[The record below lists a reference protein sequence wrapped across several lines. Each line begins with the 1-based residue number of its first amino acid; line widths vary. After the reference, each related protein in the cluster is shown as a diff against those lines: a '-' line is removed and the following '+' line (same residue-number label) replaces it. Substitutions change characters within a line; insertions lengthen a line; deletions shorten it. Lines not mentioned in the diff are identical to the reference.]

1 MAGKSSKKR
10 ADLLLVDQSLAET
23 RERAQALIMEGLV
36 YTTRGKVL
44 KPGAALPTSDLLE
57 LRGKLPYVSRGGTKL
72 AHALDSFD
80 LNVSDM
86 VVLDVGASTG
96 GFTDCVLQRGACKVF
111 ALDVGHGQLDYRLRK
126 DPRIHVME
134 RVNAH
139 YPFTLPS
146 SDNFSHSYSPSEGV
160 AEGEGKIHS
169 PLYGED
175 QGDVKIPSP
184 LMGEA
189 KGEGERMPIPSV
201 RSGQAPSL
209 PDRGVKA
216 QDTVDLATI
225 DVSFISVT
233 KIIPSVAEH
242 LADSGPLV
250 VLVKPQFEA
259 KREEVGRGGVIKDPK
274 VHAQVL
280 ARVIVWVTAKGFRLR
295 NLTPS
300 PILGD
305 AGNRE
310 FFLLL
315 NK

>member
-10 ADLLLVDQSLAET
+10 ADLLLVNQGLAET

-36 YTTRGKVL
+36 YTTHGKVL
-44 KPGAALPTSDLLE
+44 KPGSTLPAGDFLE
-57 LRGKLPYVSRGGTKL
+57 VRGRLPYVSRGGVKL
-72 AHALDSFD
+72 AHALGSFNLD
-80 LNVSDM
+80 VSDM

-96 GFTDCVLQRGACKVF
+96 GFTDCVLQRGAHSVI

-126 DPRIHVME
+126 DPRVHVME
-134 RVNAH
+134 GVNAR

-146 SDNFSHSYSPSEGV
+146 TNALTTNP
-160 AEGEGKIHS
+160 S
-169 PLYGED
+169 PLIEEAQD
-175 QGDVKIPSP
+175 DIKIPSP
-184 LMGEA
+184 LMGEGQ
-189 KGEGERMPIPSV
+189 GEGDIAANSDYLATARAESKV
-201 RSGQAPSL
+201 N
-209 PDRGVKA
+209 
-216 QDTVDLATI
+216 LATI

-233 KIIPSVAEH
+233 KIIPSVSEH
-242 LADSGPLV
+242 LADASSIV

-259 KREEVGRGGVIKDPK
+259 KREEVGRRGVIKDPK
-274 VHAQVL
+274 VHARVL
-280 ARVIVWVTAKGFRLR
+280 ARIIAWATATGFRLR

-310 FFLLL
+310 FFLLF